1 MSPLTRRVVA
11 SLLMTGATG
20 VPAAAAAE
28 RPEIVALADAERAFA
43 RMSVERGQRAAFLAH
58 FAPGGLVFAPG
69 PQKLHEA
76 YASPPPSPPPGRV
89 PLVLDWY
96 PVLSDLAASGELGY
110 NTGPWLRSDPSG
122 ARPTRHGYFFSIW
135 KQQPDGRFL
144 VELDLGIEADGPD
157 SVDTKESWRPARVA
171 AWAAEGFAAEEA
183 AAGLR
188 RAEAALQAAIARS
201 GLAEAYAA
209 ALATDVRFYRNGR
222 RAFRGRDAVL
232 AELREASALGRRSW
246 EVAHAEAA
254 RSADLGYTWG
264 AFRVTASG
272 DAGKQRKGYYAHV
285 WRRGEGGEWTLAIE
299 VWQETEG

>member
-1 MSPLTRRVVA
+1 MSSPMRHVAASVVA
-11 SLLMTGATG
+11 TAAL
-20 VPAAAAAE
+20 AAAAGE
-28 RPEIVALADAERAFA
+28 RSEIVALADAERAFA
-43 RMSVERGQRAAFLAH
+43 RMSVEQGQRAAFLAH
-58 FAPGGLVFAPG
+58 FAPGGLVFGPG

-76 YASPPPSPPPGRV
+76 YASPPPPPPPGRV

-122 ARPTRHGYFFSIW
+122 ARPPGHGYFFSVW
-135 KQQPDGRFL
+135 KKQPDGRLL

-157 SVDTKESWRPARVA
+157 TVDTKESWRPARVA
-171 AWAAEGFAAEEA
+171 AWKAEGIDPAEA

-188 RAEAALQAAIARS
+188 RAEAALQQAIAKG

-209 ALATDVRFYRNGR
+209 ALAADVRFYRNGR

-232 AELREASALGRRSW
+232 AELREAAALGRRSW
-246 EVAHAEAA
+246 EIAHAEAA

-264 AFRVTASG
+264 ALRVTPGG
-272 DAGKQRKGYYAHV
+272 DVGKQQKGYYAHV
-285 WRRGEGGEWTLAIE
+285 WRRGERGEWTLAIE
-299 VWQETEG
+299 VWQATQG